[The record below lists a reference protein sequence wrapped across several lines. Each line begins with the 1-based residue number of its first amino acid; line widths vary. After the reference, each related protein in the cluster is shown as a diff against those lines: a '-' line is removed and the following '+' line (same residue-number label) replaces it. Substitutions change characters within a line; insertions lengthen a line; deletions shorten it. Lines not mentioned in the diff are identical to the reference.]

1 MEKPYEVLKARY
13 GEVFLYKTKNLKVV
27 SEESN
32 NRDGEDFTV
41 YASLLDTGSVNP
53 VVLVAL
59 SKTEV
64 QKNPVRFQE
73 LDAKSV
79 HVRSYKSW
87 EEFNKSGLNLEV
99 NNPQKP
105 TLGALHN
112 FKDFPMQMV
121 LGSNNSKTY
130 QFEEGRGRITV
141 FTSKPVI
148 NTGGNDLPNK
158 TSFLPWINSNNF
170 VYERE

>member
-1 MEKPYEVLKARY
+1 MEKAYEVLKARY
-13 GEVFLYKTKNLKVV
+13 GEVFLYQTKNLKVI
-27 SEESN
+27 SEESDTRN
-32 NRDGEDFTV
+32 GENFTV
-41 YASLLDTGSVNP
+41 YASLLDTGSANP

-59 SKTEV
+59 SKD
-64 QKNPVRFQE
+64 QARQNPVRFQD
-73 LDAKSV
+73 LNASSV

-87 EEFNKSGLNLEV
+87 DDFNKSGLNLEV

-121 LGSNNSKTY
+121 SGTDDSKTY
-130 QFEEGRGRITV
+130 QFPDGEGRMTV

-158 TSFLPWINSNNF
+158 TTFLPWVNSYNF
-170 VYERE
+170 VYERK

>member
-1 MEKPYEVLKARY
+1 MEKPYEVLRARY

-27 SEESN
+27 SEESSK
-32 NRDGEDFTV
+32 REGETFTV
-41 YASLLDTGSVNP
+41 YASLLDTGSANP

-59 SKTEV
+59 SKNEV
-64 QKNPVRFQE
+64 HQNPVRFQD

-87 EEFNKSGLNLEV
+87 EELNRSGLNLET

-112 FKDFPMQMV
+112 FKDFSMQMV
-121 LGSNNSKTY
+121 NGTDNSKTY
-130 QFEEGRGRITV
+130 QFPEGNGRMTV

-148 NTGGNDLPNK
+148 SVGGNDLPNK
-158 TSFLPWINSNNF
+158 TTFLPWINSNNF